1 MTSQSVRKQ
10 SAVAAPGPVE
20 LLLANWPLR
29 DDGPLAWFVAIGAVA
44 ASVAAGIVAHSPVM
58 GVVGFAA
65 LSIALWRLW
74 VPVTFELGPRGVVQ
88 ILFGRR
94 RRIAWSSVARY
105 EVRRRGVLLL
115 SEETQGP
122 AAVLRGLYVRWGR
135 HREELLAVI
144 AHYLGNRP
152 SPNRSP

>member
-1 MTSQSVRKQ
+1 MTSQSVHKQ
-10 SAVAAPGPVE
+10 PAVAAPGPVE

-29 DDGPLAWFVAIGAVA
+29 DDGPLAWLVVIGAVA
-44 ASVAAGIVAHSPVM
+44 ASVTAGFVAQSAVM
-58 GVVGFAA
+58 GVVSFLA

-105 EVRRRGVLLL
+105 EVRRHGVLLL

-122 AAVLRGLYVRWGR
+122 AAALRGLYVRWGR

>member
-10 SAVAAPGPVE
+10 PAVAAPKPVE

-29 DDGPLAWFVAIGAVA
+29 DDGPLAWLVVIGAVA
-44 ASVAAGIVAHSPVM
+44 ASVTAGFVAQSAVM
-58 GVVGFAA
+58 GVVSFLA

-122 AAVLRGLYVRWGR
+122 AAALRGLYVRWGR

-144 AHYLGNRP
+144 AHYLGNR
-152 SPNRSP
+152 RG